1 MYTEEDFFQ
10 QFPAEIR
17 PWDCMLLWGT
27 AHSRSDLHIDPYNW
41 TGTNAVIYGRKKWK
55 DDLLYTIPDAKCGF
69 PLDCHKYNS
78 PVDAFAQECE
88 LRQYPMFQ
96 SAKYIEVE
104 QKAGELL
111 IIPTGWYHQ
120 AYNTEE
126 TLAISGQVMNRNN
139 YRFVLEEILKAGNL
153 RRKQLPEGFHNL
165 LPPDQVTIFMSLLPK
180 KLLERGKK
188 RTEDYL
194 EQIRERQNHPNRPVK

>member
-1 MYTEEDFFQ
+1 
-10 QFPAEIR
+10 
-17 PWDCMLLWGT
+17 
-27 AHSRSDLHIDPYNW
+27 
-41 TGTNAVIYGRKKWK
+41 
-55 DDLLYTIPDAKCGF
+55 
-69 PLDCHKYNS
+69 
-78 PVDAFAQECE
+78 
-88 LRQYPMFQ
+88 MFQ

-165 LPPDQVTIFMSLLPK
+165 LPPDQVL
-180 KLLERGKK
+180 
-188 RTEDYL
+188 D
-194 EQIRERQNHPNRPVK
+194 